1 MISYFP
7 TPYPDELLY
16 SQLARYYTKS
26 GYLAYTYAAEELY
39 VSKTVRPDMNFLNV
53 FTPDALRMITRDMT
67 MEDVVLKHTMFPYY
81 GRFLPLERR
90 QRAFHALVSMQ
101 GNYHN
106 LLPIPTRKG
115 SADRCLRYCPMCAG
129 MDRQEHGETYW
140 HRTHQ
145 MIGLAAC
152 PVHGCY
158 LIDSSIVISG
168 KMSPMLR
175 SAEEVIPASSIA
187 AVAHDVERRLAVYM
201 GEVFRADVNIQ
212 LDVAAGQYLHSC
224 MANTKYRSVRGE
236 QRNIKLLHADFVEFY
251 RKLSDNWFTEMWQMQ
266 KVLTNDRVN
275 FYEVCMLAM
284 FLGVPAAELVN
295 MKMPEKSQQ
304 QLFDEEVYRLH
315 DEGLKYPEIAE
326 RLNASYNIVKAIGER
341 RYGTYHKPPK
351 VPLKSG
357 AKPQDWEQID
367 NDTLPLVKDAI
378 RRLQGDGT
386 TRPKRVTVFAVER
399 MLHLSS
405 KRISLYLPQCLAE
418 IRKYEESQERYWA
431 REVVWAANQLMAA
444 GSPVVWRRIR
454 ELTNMRPEN
463 YRACL
468 PYVANYADTVMV
480 DQLRSIV
487 KDSSKEG

>member
-1 MISYFP
+1 
-7 TPYPDELLY
+7 
-16 SQLARYYTKS
+16 
-26 GYLAYTYAAEELY
+26 
-39 VSKTVRPDMNFLNV
+39 
-53 FTPDALRMITRDMT
+53 
-67 MEDVVLKHTMFPYY
+67 
-81 GRFLPLERR
+81 
-90 QRAFHALVSMQ
+90 
-101 GNYHN
+101 
-106 LLPIPTRKG
+106 
-115 SADRCLRYCPMCAG
+115 
-129 MDRQEHGETYW
+129 
-140 HRTHQ
+140 

-158 LIDSSIVISG
+158 LMDSSIVISG
-168 KMSPMLR
+168 KMPPMLR

-187 AVAHDVERRLAVYM
+187 TAAHDVERRLAVYM

-357 AKPQDWEQID
+357 AKPQDWGQID
-367 NDTLPLVKDAI
+367 SDTLPLVKAAI

-418 IRKYEESQERYWA
+418 IRKHEESQERYWA

>member
-7 TPYPDELLY
+7 AAYPDELLY

-26 GYLAYTYAAEELY
+26 GYMAYTYAAEELY

-53 FTPDALRMITRDMT
+53 FTPDALRMITRDIT
-67 MEDVVLKHTMFPYY
+67 MEDVVMKHTMFPRY

-90 QRAFHALVSMQ
+90 QRAFQALVSMQ

-115 SADRCLRYCPMCAG
+115 SSDRCLRYCPMCAEQ
-129 MDRQEHGETYW
+129 DRQDYGETYW
-140 HRTHQ
+140 HRIHQ

-158 LIDSSIVISG
+158 LMDSSIVISG
-168 KMSPMLR
+168 KMPPMLR
-175 SAEEVIPASSIA
+175 SAEEVIPQSGVTTMACEI
-187 AVAHDVERRLAVYM
+187 ERHLAVYM
-201 GEVFRADVNIQ
+201 GDVFRTDVDMQ
-212 LDVAAGQYLHSC
+212 SDVSVGLFLHSR

-236 QRNIKLLHADFVEFY
+236 QRNIKLLHSDFMEFY
-251 RKLSDNWFTEMWQMQ
+251 WELSGNWFTELWRIQ

-275 FYEVCMLAM
+275 FYEVSMLAM
-284 FLGVPAAELVN
+284 FLGAPAAELV
-295 MKMPEKSQQ
+295 KMELPEKSQQ

-341 RYGTYHKPPK
+341 RYGTYHRPPK

-357 AKPQDWEQID
+357 AKPQDWDQID

-378 RRLQGDGT
+378 RQLQGDGT
-386 TRPKRVTVFAVER
+386 TRPRRVTVFAVEKI
-399 MLHLSS
+399 LHLSS
-405 KRISLYLPQCLAE
+405 KKISLYLPRCLAE
-418 IRKYEESQERYWA
+418 IRRHEESQEQYWA
-431 REVVWAANQLMAA
+431 REVVWAANWLIAA
-444 GSPVVWRRIR
+444 GTPLVWRRIR

-468 PYVANYADTVMV
+468 PYVANYADTVMI
-480 DQLRSIV
+480 DQLRL
-487 KDSSKEG
+487 

>member
-7 TPYPDELLY
+7 AAYPDELLY

-26 GYLAYTYAAEELY
+26 GYMAYTYAAEELY
-39 VSKTVRPDMNFLNV
+39 VSKIVRPDMEFVNV
-53 FTPDALRMITRDMT
+53 FTPDALRMITRDMA
-67 MEDVVLKHTMFPYY
+67 MEDVVIQHTMFPYY

-90 QRAFHALVSMQ
+90 QRAFQALVSMQ

-115 SADRCLRYCPMCAG
+115 NSDRRLRYCPFCADR
-129 MDRQEHGETYW
+129 DRQDYGETYW

-158 LIDSSIVISG
+158 LMNSSIIISG
-168 KMSPMLR
+168 KMPPMLR
-175 SAEEVIPASSIA
+175 SAEEVIP
-187 AVAHDVERRLAVYM
+187 VADTATMACEVERRLAIYM
-201 GEVFRADVNIQ
+201 GEVFRADVDMRS
-212 LDVAAGQYLHSC
+212 DVAAGQFLHSC

-236 QRNIKLLHADFVEFY
+236 QRNAKLLHTDFVEFY
-251 RKLSDNWFTEMWQMQ
+251 RELSGNWFTELWQVQ

-275 FYEVCMLAM
+275 FYEVSMLAM
-284 FLGVPAAELVN
+284 FLGVPAAELVS
-295 MKMPEKSQQ
+295 MKLPEKSQQ
-304 QLFDEEVYRLH
+304 QLFDEEVYKLH

-326 RLNASYNIVKAIGER
+326 RLNASYNTVKAIGER
-341 RYGTYHKPPK
+341 RYGTYHRPPK

-357 AKPQDWEQID
+357 AKPQDWAQID

-378 RRLQGDGT
+378 RQLQGDGT
-386 TRPKRVTVFAVER
+386 TRPKRVTVFAVEK

-405 KRISLYLPQCLAE
+405 KKISLYLPRCLAE
-418 IRKYEESQERYWA
+418 IRQHEESQEQYWA
-431 REVVWAANQLMAA
+431 REVVWAVNQLKAT
-444 GSPVVWRRIR
+444 GSPLIWRRIR

-463 YRACL
+463 YRVCL
-468 PYVANYADTVMV
+468 PYVANYADVTMLEE
-480 DQLRSIV
+480 LRSVI
-487 KDSSKEG
+487 KGSDMKG